1 MSFLKK
7 QAAGFYIT
15 VLTAA
20 LAVASVVSYLI
31 NCRTDYFSKME
42 NHFGL
47 VVCIL
52 IAVVIDIIYIVGV
65 NKKGPEKYFDVVPV
79 VCGVLFMVAFALFM
93 VARVSSIATI
103 LSFEKNAQTMSDL
116 TSAIVGMVTCFLA
129 AILNIAGAFCK
140 VVKN

>member
-1 MSFLKK
+1 MNFLKK
-7 QAAGFYIT
+7 QAVGFYLT
-15 VLTAA
+15 VLTVV

-31 NCRTDYFSKME
+31 NCGTDYFSKME

-47 VVCIL
+47 VVCLL
-52 IAVVIDIIYIVGV
+52 IAVVLDIIYIAGV
-65 NKKGPEKYFDVVPV
+65 NKKGPEKYFDAVPV
-79 VCGVLFMVAFALFM
+79 VCGVLFMAAFALFL

-129 AILNIAGAFCK
+129 AIFNIAGSFCK